1 MPSYA
6 YFQQQFLPLAEAKLG
21 IMTNAL
27 HYGTAVFEGIRG
39 NWNPQKKQIYLF
51 RLREHYQRLQD
62 GCRVLK
68 IELPHRLDELCQIT
82 ASLVAM
88 CRFEEDVYIRPLA
101 YKSSQSLGVRL
112 HNLESDFLILVIPW
126 GPYLDVD
133 KASCGVSSWRRPDY
147 NVIPPNAK
155 LTGLYINNALAKT
168 EAIEKGFDE
177 AIMLTPDG
185 HISEGTGENIFLLK
199 EGKLITPASDNH
211 ILLGI
216 TRDTVIKLAKEEL
229 GLKTIERPVKLDEL
243 LAAEECFLTGTAAHI
258 TPVGEIDHHPIAKGE
273 VGAITRK
280 LQELYFEV
288 IKGNS
293 PKYVD
298 WCTPVYKRAP

>member
-6 YFQQQFLPLAEAKLG
+6 YFQKQFVPLAEAKLG

-39 NWNPQKKQIYLF
+39 NWNPEKKQMYIF
-51 RLREHYQRLQD
+51 RLREHYQRLQE

-68 IELPHRLDELCQIT
+68 IELPHSPDELCQIT
-82 ASLVAM
+82 ARLVEM
-88 CRFEEDVYIRPLA
+88 CHFEEDVYIRPLA
-101 YKSSQSLGVRL
+101 YKSSESLGVRL
-112 HNLESDFLILVIPW
+112 HNLESDCFILVIPW

-133 KASCGVSSWRRPDY
+133 KAARCGVSSWRRPDY

-155 LTGLYINNALAKT
+155 ITGLYINNAFAKT

-185 HISEGTGENIFLLK
+185 HISEGSGENIFLVAD
-199 EGKLITPASDNH
+199 GKLITPARDNH

-216 TRDTVIKLAKEEL
+216 TRDTVIQLAKDEL
-229 GLKTIERPVKLDEL
+229 GLETVERPVKLDEL
-243 LAAEECFLTGTAAHI
+243 FSAEECFLTGTAAHI
-258 TPVGEIDHHPIAKGE
+258 TPVGEIDHRPVGKGG
-273 VGAITRK
+273 VGTITRK
-280 LQELYFEV
+280 LQELYFE
-288 IKGNS
+288 IIRGDN
-293 PKYVD
+293 PKYID
-298 WCTPVYKRAP
+298 WCTPVYKK